1 MPHPSAYR
9 VYLGMVGATGF
20 FFWTWAAMS
29 ALYRIRDV
37 GLNPL
42 QLVLVGTALEVS
54 AFVFEIPTG
63 VVADTVSRRV
73 SIILGTAVMGV
84 GFALEG
90 AVPEFSVVLLA
101 QVIWG
106 LGFTFT
112 SGATEAW
119 LADELQDDVA
129 TARALLR
136 GTQIRQ
142 FASLAGIVAAVAL
155 ASVDLAAPLIVGG
168 IGYLLVAVALIMF
181 MPETGFDRVPEAERD
196 TWHDMQA
203 TLGHGIALVRGSRVL
218 LAVFGAAFFFGAFS
232 ETFDRLWEALI
243 LANFEFPS
251 FPDWSVIV
259 WFGVIDAS
267 ALLLSIFVAG
277 VVRRR
282 ITAGTIV
289 HIPAVLTGL
298 ALMLSA
304 TVVGLGLAGQFAVA
318 VALYQAAILLRVV
331 HGPLLTAW
339 LNEQLESRS
348 RATVFSM
355 QSQSDAL
362 GQVAGG
368 PILGWIATAV
378 SLSVAFVMAGV
389 FLMPAV
395 LLYAWAA
402 RRDRQD
408 RALLAPPHED
418 GGHSPDEA

>member
-1 MPHPSAYR
+1 VSQPPAYR
-9 VYLGMVGATGF
+9 VYLWLVGGTGF

-29 ALYRIRDV
+29 ALYRIREV

-63 VVADTVSRRV
+63 VVADTVSRRLSV
-73 SIILGTAVMGV
+73 IVGTAIIGV
-84 GFALEG
+84 GFILEG
-90 AVPEFSVVLLA
+90 AVPVFSVVLLA

-136 GTQIRQ
+136 GTQVRQ
-142 FASLAGIVAAVAL
+142 LASLMGIVAAVAL
-155 ASVDLAAPLIVGG
+155 ASVDLSLPLIVGG
-168 IGYLLVAVALIMF
+168 IGYLLVAVGLMVF
-181 MPETGFDRVPEAERD
+181 MPETGFHRVAEAERD
-196 TWHDMQA
+196 TWHDMKA
-203 TLGHGIALVRGSRVL
+203 TLDHGIALVRRNRVL
-218 LAVFGAAFFFGAFS
+218 VALFGAVFFFGAFS
-232 ETFDRLWEALI
+232 EAFDRLWEALI
-243 LANFEFPS
+243 LTDFEFPS
-251 FPDWSVIV
+251 FPNWSVVV
-259 WFGVIDAS
+259 WFGVIDAV
-267 ALLLSIFVAG
+267 AMLLSIFVAG
-277 VVRRR
+277 AVRKRV
-282 ITAGTIV
+282 TAGTIV
-289 HIPAVLTGL
+289 HIPALLTGL
-298 ALMLSA
+298 ALLLSA
-304 TVVGLGLAGQFAVA
+304 AVIGLGLAGQFAVA

-348 RATVFSM
+348 RATVLSM

-362 GQVAGG
+362 GQVVGG

-378 SLSVAFVMAGV
+378 SLSVAFVVAGV

-395 LLYAWAA
+395 LLYAWGA
-402 RRDRQD
+402 RRDRRD
-408 RALLAPPHED
+408 RAEPVLQLDMED
-418 GGHSPDEA
+418 DSNPG